1 MVSEVAQ
8 ASKSGALDADTQQP
22 VEVLVHSRFPGLA
35 LESPVQGWA
44 YLQEFAQGI
53 RAYNVLVNPTAEDDR
68 WLGVCYFQLLD
79 DQKALDAFFR
89 SVQRGDQAAKI
100 NLAQVLRF
108 LDRGEEAARELTSIR
123 PESLNSYDHVFYLR
137 IVSVHEENNGN
148 LRAALKAAEEAWR
161 RVQGIPEYPI
171 LAPSILS
178 QLGTL
183 HSRNG
188 RAQRALWF
196 LERAI
201 QTTDGLEHLKS
212 RLRRAAILN
221 TLGRHREAS
230 AELETLL
237 RHGVPRSFL
246 PELYCYRG
254 EIAWS
259 GGNLDAAKAAF
270 QDCITECIA
279 VTRELQFTF
288 EEFIARLSMVAIY
301 CTQDHLSL
309 DEARAHLARAQGLAS
324 DKSDRL
330 HFRYREIYLLWC
342 SRDYAT
348 EHALAE
354 LTALDEEFEEM
365 GLLQE
370 QAVVKL
376 HRAGLLNE
384 QSSDRTVRVLEELQG
399 LTVTLQ
405 NQAFLTRE
413 WGLFPSLRRF
423 ARKTHPGL
431 LGDSLGV
438 LQLHTLG
445 EERILLAGDPIN
457 IPLRRGVEILA
468 YFLEHK
474 AVSLHQLLL
483 DIFPEEKPRSA
494 KSYFHQF
501 RHQLKE
507 HIDGVEI
514 EYDRESR
521 LYMLKSEI
529 DILWDVAELRAGRRT
544 DDVGLFLPSSGTDWA
559 LTVDHSLERY
569 RSEA

>member
-8 ASKSGALDADTQQP
+8 AGNSGALDADTQQP

-89 SVQRGDQAAKI
+89 AVQRGDQAAKI

-259 GGNLDAAKAAF
+259 GGHLDAAKAAF
-270 QDCITECIA
+270 QDCITECVA

-474 AVSLHQLLL
+474 AVSLNQLLL

-529 DILWDVAELRAGRRT
+529 DILWDVAELRAGRRS

>member
-1 MVSEVAQ
+1 
-8 ASKSGALDADTQQP
+8 
-22 VEVLVHSRFPGLA
+22 
-35 LESPVQGWA
+35 
-44 YLQEFAQGI
+44 
-53 RAYNVLVNPTAEDDR
+53 
-68 WLGVCYFQLLD
+68 
-79 DQKALDAFFR
+79 
-89 SVQRGDQAAKI
+89 
-100 NLAQVLRF
+100 
-108 LDRGEEAARELTSIR
+108 
-123 PESLNSYDHVFYLR
+123 
-137 IVSVHEENNGN
+137 
-148 LRAALKAAEEAWR
+148 
-161 RVQGIPEYPI
+161 
-171 LAPSILS
+171 
-178 QLGTL
+178 
-183 HSRNG
+183 
-188 RAQRALWF
+188 
-196 LERAI
+196 
-201 QTTDGLEHLKS
+201 
-212 RLRRAAILN
+212 
-221 TLGRHREAS
+221 
-230 AELETLL
+230 
-237 RHGVPRSFL
+237 
-246 PELYCYRG
+246 
-254 EIAWS
+254 
-259 GGNLDAAKAAF
+259 
-270 QDCITECIA
+270 
-279 VTRELQFTF
+279 
-288 EEFIARLSMVAIY
+288 
-301 CTQDHLSL
+301 
-309 DEARAHLARAQGLAS
+309 
-324 DKSDRL
+324 
-330 HFRYREIYLLWC
+330 
-342 SRDYAT
+342 
-348 EHALAE
+348 
-354 LTALDEEFEEM
+354 M